1 MIPFLILFI
10 RIVSQVLFLIIIADV
25 ITSYFMSPYHPV
37 RAAISKVLDPMLTPI
52 RRIVKPVGSLDF
64 SPLILII
71 LIQVIEVLLVSLIS
85 GMG

>member
-1 MIPFLILFI
+1 MISFLILFI
-10 RIVSQVLFLIIIADV
+10 RIISQVLFLLVIADV
-25 ITSYFMSPYHPV
+25 ITSYFLSPYHPV
-37 RAAISKVLDPMLTPI
+37 RAAISKILDPMLTPI